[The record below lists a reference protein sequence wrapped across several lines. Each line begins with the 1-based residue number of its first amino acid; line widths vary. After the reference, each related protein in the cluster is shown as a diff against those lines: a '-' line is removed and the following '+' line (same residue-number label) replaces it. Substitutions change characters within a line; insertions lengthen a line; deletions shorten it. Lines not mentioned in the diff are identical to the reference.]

1 MIDIDTYENMTWET
15 PSNELED
22 AVENLLAEV
31 LRLREAIANI
41 ADEMEQV
48 SRQSYGKVPPWEY
61 NGQEVIEDLR
71 KVIK

>member
-31 LRLREAIANI
+31 KRLRKEINTLNEIIDTDRKRVYDVAQKLLEAI
-41 ADEMEQV
+41 E
-48 SRQSYGKVPPWEY
+48 
-61 NGQEVIEDLR
+61 
-71 KVIK
+71 